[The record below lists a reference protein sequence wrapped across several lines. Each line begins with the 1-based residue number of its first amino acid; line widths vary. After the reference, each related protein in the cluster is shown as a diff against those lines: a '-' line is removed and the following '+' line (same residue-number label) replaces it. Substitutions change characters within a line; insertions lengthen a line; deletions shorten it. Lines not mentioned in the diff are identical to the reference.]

1 MANFNPADSG
11 YVEVKDRIE
20 AFYQKFPEGSI
31 QSEIVMLTED
41 KVVVKAY
48 AYRFLEDAKPGIG
61 HSQLGIP
68 GKTNYTR
75 ESELE
80 NAETSAWGRA
90 IAALGFEVKRSIASS
105 EEVRNKQGND
115 VAQPVQKAVSP
126 QQSNGKANLAT
137 QAQKNLIRAKARE
150 SGITDEELGALRLS
164 ITGKHSSKEFTSG
177 DVDAMLKG
185 IESAAAA
192 KALTGGEVVG

>member
-20 AFYQKFPEGSI
+20 AFYAKYPEGSI
-31 QSEIVMLTED
+31 QSEIVMLTDE
-41 KVVVKAY
+41 KVVVKAF
-48 AYRFLEDAKPGIG
+48 AFRFLEDTRPGIG

-68 GKTNYTR
+68 GKTNYTKD
-75 ESELE
+75 SELE

-105 EEVRNKQGND
+105 EEVRNKQAD
-115 VAQPVQKAVSP
+115 SQPAQQAAPAQAA
-126 QQSNGKANLAT
+126 ANPNAKLAT

-150 SGITDEELGALRLS
+150 AGITDEELKALRLS
-164 ITGKHSSKEFTSG
+164 VTGKQSSAQFTSG

-185 IESAAAA
+185 IESAAEA

>member
-20 AFYQKFPEGSI
+20 AFYAKYPEGSI
-31 QSEIVMLTED
+31 QSEIVMLTDE
-41 KVVVKAY
+41 KVVVKAF
-48 AYRFLEDAKPGIG
+48 AFRFLEDTRPGIG

-105 EEVRNKQGND
+105 EEVRNKQAD
-115 VAQPVQKAVSP
+115 SQPAQQAAPAQAA
-126 QQSNGKANLAT
+126 ANPNAKLAT

-150 SGITDEELGALRLS
+150 AGITDEELKALRLS
-164 ITGKHSSKEFTSG
+164 VTGKQSSAQFTSG

-185 IESAAAA
+185 IESAAEA
-192 KALTGGEVVG
+192 KRLVGGEVVG